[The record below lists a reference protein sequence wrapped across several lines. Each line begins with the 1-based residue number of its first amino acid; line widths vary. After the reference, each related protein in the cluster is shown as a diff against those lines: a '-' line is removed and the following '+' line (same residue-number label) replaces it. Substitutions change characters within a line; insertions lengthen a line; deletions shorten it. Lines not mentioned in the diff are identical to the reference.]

1 MKYLFHGATHRGR
14 ARERNEDYLLMDEAL
29 GLYLVCDGMG
39 GHSAGNVASE
49 LAANTIVGI
58 LRENA
63 QVLAAYA
70 TDPRNRSRRK
80 VKSLLER
87 AVQDACQA
95 VWQAAIK
102 DKSRQGMGTTVA
114 LMLVCGRNA
123 FVAHV
128 GDSRVYLVRNHTLCQ
143 LTEDHTLLNDMLKH
157 GTASPEK
164 ARAHPYS
171 NALTRAVGIQPAVQ
185 PDILHVEIML
195 GDRFLVCSD
204 GLTAHVQ
211 GDELLTLLERGSVK
225 GLADLLIAEAN
236 ERGGR
241 DNITAVVLAMEEESR
256 GPTTMEHSAMVAQKI
271 EILRRIP
278 MFSAFDFKQMAK
290 FVEVGEVRLVKKG
303 EVLIREGEEDA
314 SLYVILYGRA
324 QVLRGGEAVNHLKE
338 GDYFGEMSM
347 IDKVPRSA
355 TVVATEAMTIL
366 FLDRERFF
374 GLLQTDAGMATK
386 VLWSFAQKLNRRLRE
401 ADAELHRL
409 KRELGTSTQRD
420 ADGPN
425 VGSRPGSP
433 DGSIDGS
440 PGGFEDDPRAA
451 TDHD

>member
-1 MKYLFHGATHRGR
+1 MKYLSHGATHRGR
-14 ARERNEDYLLMDEAL
+14 VRERNEDYLLMDEAL

-39 GHSAGNVASE
+39 GHSAGHVASE
-49 LAANTIVGI
+49 IAATTIAGI

-63 QVLAAYA
+63 SVMAAYVE
-70 TDPRNRSRRK
+70 DPRNRARRK

-95 VWQAAIK
+95 VWQASMK
-102 DKSRQGMGTTVA
+102 DKSKQGMGTTVA
-114 LMLVCGRNA
+114 LMLICGRNA

-128 GDSRVYLVRNHTLCQ
+128 GDSRVYLVRNRTLCQ

-164 ARAHPYS
+164 AKAHPYS
-171 NALTRAVGIQPAVQ
+171 SALTRAVGIQPAVQ

-204 GLTAHVQ
+204 GLTAYVQ
-211 GDELLTLLERGSVK
+211 GDDLLVHLQRGPVK
-225 GLADLLIAEAN
+225 GLADTLIAAAN

-241 DNITAVVLAMEEESR
+241 DNITALVLAMEEESH
-256 GPTTMEHSAMVAQKI
+256 GPTTIEHSAMVAQKI

-290 FVEVGEVRLVKKG
+290 CVEMGEVRLVTKG
-303 EVLIREGEEDA
+303 EVLIREGEEDT
-314 SLYVILYGRA
+314 SLYVILYGGA
-324 QVLRGGEAVNHLKE
+324 QVLRGGEVVNRLKE

-386 VLWSFAQKLNRRLRE
+386 VLWSIAQKLNRRLRQ
-401 ADAELHRL
+401 ADDELHRL
-409 KRELGTSTQRD
+409 KREISTTTLRD
-420 ADGPN
+420 ADGPKDDSGD
-425 VGSRPGSP
+425 VSQ
-433 DGSIDGS
+433 
-440 PGGFEDDPRAA
+440 DDPRAA
-451 TDHD
+451 TEHD